1 MTAFTS
7 PACVDSPHPRREEE
21 VEVKEVRVSP
31 TPLLPLAFQWRTDT
45 HRETRTQSPPFI
57 EFKTVKRKD
66 EIFFIKMTEGF
77 WGGNTGFT
85 HEMHM
90 FCVIVYLTVHV

>member
-7 PACVDSPHPRREEE
+7 PVCVDSPHPRREEE

-45 HRETRTQSPPFI
+45 HRETRTHSPRPSLSSRGLKEKI
-57 EFKTVKRKD
+57 KTS
-66 EIFFIKMTEGF
+66 
-77 WGGNTGFT
+77 
-85 HEMHM
+85 
-90 FCVIVYLTVHV
+90 L